1 VGESSIRD
9 TRLKR
14 GYQIDNMW
22 QISYELLRS
31 GAKCLKDEGWG
42 TFRWKLRRYFKCR
55 RADRRSYQS
64 WIKSYEPDRAGLE
77 LLRSKSEEFI
87 YKPKISL
94 VMPVWNSDR
103 RWLSAAIE
111 SVLNQAYDNWELCIC
126 EGGSTLPHVREVLD
140 SYAKKSDKIKVKYI
154 KFNKG
159 ISGNLN
165 EALSS
170 ATGDF
175 VGFLDHDDKLAPFAL
190 YEVASLLNENKNIK
204 FIYSDEDKINDKGIR
219 STPHF
224 KPDWSPDLFLS
235 CNYLCHF
242 SVIERS
248 LVDEAGG
255 FREEFDGSQ
264 DYDLFLRI
272 LERIEPDEIAHI
284 PKILYHWRTTSTSTA
299 LSSEAKPYASI
310 AAKRALREAMAR
322 RGIGISDVVDGLYPG
337 IYRIKYEIEGHPKVS
352 IVIPSEGDINILQN
366 CIKSILTKTNYD
378 NFDIFIVLDQGI
390 GEMDATYRRIIE
402 ENSKIR
408 ILEHL
413 GLRTR
418 AEILNYA
425 ASKINNE
432 YILFLDERLRACEPG
447 WLSSMI
453 EFIQRKD
460 VGAVGAKLCRPDG
473 RVEHAGI
480 VLGTDGVPMYFH
492 RGYPKSDHGYFNR
505 LQTVQNFSAV
515 SGTCMMIKKRPFE
528 FLSGFNDINFS
539 ELFNDI
545 DYCLKLITNGYL
557 IVYTSFAEL
566 RYDKL
571 SYPGYVQLKMMTE
584 VNLDELSS
592 IIEQRDKIFENDPY
606 YNLNIIWKN
615 FEFL

>member
-1 VGESSIRD
+1 
-9 TRLKR
+9 
-14 GYQIDNMW
+14 MW
-22 QISYELLRS
+22 QEQYELLRS
-31 GAKCLKDEGWG
+31 GAKCLKDEGWD
-42 TFRWKLRRYFKCR
+42 TFSWKLRSYFKCR
-55 RADRRSYQS
+55 RADRGSYQS
-64 WIKSYEPDRAGLE
+64 WIKSYEPDKAGLE

-140 SYAKKSDKIKVKYI
+140 SYANKNKKIKLNYI
-154 KFNKG
+154 DFNKG

-175 VGFLDHDDKLAPFAL
+175 VGFLDHDDELAPFAL
-190 YEVASLLNENKNIK
+190 HEVASILNENRTIK

-242 SVIERS
+242 SVIERA
-248 LVDEAGG
+248 LVDEARG

-272 LERIEPDEIAHI
+272 LERIEAYEIAHI
-284 PKILYHWRTTSTSTA
+284 PKILYHWRITSTSSA

-310 AAKRALREAMAR
+310 AAKKALRDAMAR
-322 RGIGISDVVDGLYPG
+322 RGIGISDVIDGLYPG

-352 IVIPSEGDINILQN
+352 IVIPWEGDINILDN
-366 CIKSILTKTNYD
+366 CINSILTNTNYD
-378 NFDIFIVLDQGI
+378 NFEIFIVSDQGRE
-390 GEMDATYRRIIE
+390 EMDATYHHGIKE
-402 ENSKIR
+402 HSKIR
-408 ILEHL
+408 VL
-413 GLRTR
+413 GHSGLSTR

-425 ASKINNE
+425 ISKINNE
-432 YILFLDERLRACEPG
+432 YILILDEHLEVTNAD
-447 WLSSMI
+447 WLSSML
-453 EFIQRKD
+453 EHIQRDD
-460 VGAVGAKLCRPDG
+460 VGAVGAKLYRPDK

-480 VLGTDGVPMYFH
+480 VFGADGTPLHFH
-492 RGYPKSDHGYFNR
+492 RGYPKSDHGYFGR
-505 LQTVQNFSAV
+505 LQMVQNFSAV
-515 SGTCMMIKKRPFE
+515 SGSCMMTRKRLFDEVGE
-528 FLSGFNDINFS
+528 FDHANFGQ
-539 ELFNDI
+539 LLYDI
-545 DYCLKLITNGYL
+545 DFCLKLKDNGY
-557 IVYTSFAEL
+557 IVLYTPYAEL
-566 RYDKL
+566 LYYKSSLTRNKRPND
-571 SYPGYVQLKMMTE
+571 PTGGYSNEVSHMIEKWNRILKMDPSFSP
-584 VNLDELSS
+584 NL
-592 IIEQRDKIFENDPY
+592 KIDNDLCIRF
-606 YNLNIIWKN
+606 NQL
-615 FEFL
+615 